1 LKSSAG
7 KKPAGRR
14 RRVDRLG
21 ALAVRGGGVG
31 IVLTILFM
39 TAYLILQAAPLVQQ
53 PRVDRNSILDIR
65 VPPSLLGGVEPFL
78 DAAWSLR
85 GDGTLEFRQLA
96 DGRLLSTQPA
106 FPLDAGETLVRAK
119 ASVDQGTL
127 VAATSL
133 GRLALVEIHPQVEYG
148 AAEEGSSRPA
158 RIHRMEVGDPI
169 WLQKAAGS
177 GPPADFDAQ
186 RDGNRLFA
194 AWISHGG
201 TLTLL
206 SGQEKHS
213 LLGGSKLSV
222 TTRDLA
228 CEEPLDHLALL
239 EGGRLVAAGVS
250 GALHFWGREGQPLGP
265 VHGAEGAPC
274 VDLRSLIGG
283 GTAVV
288 LRKDGRVDLLVMGR
302 GRDDAERLQLTA
314 SLAAGLQEPRAIVP
328 APRERTF
335 LLVGDGAIQA
345 GEATSRRLFP
355 PVALADL
362 PGRAV
367 FSPRQDAVAVFG
379 KDGSLN
385 LHRGRV
391 GFPGVSPGTLFSKV
405 LYEGAK
411 GPEFTYQSTGGSDA
425 FQPKVS
431 LIPLIFGTLKG
442 AFWAMLV
449 AAPPALLAALYSA
462 RFLAG
467 RTREFLKPMIE
478 LLAGLPSVILGFVGA
493 LYLAPVLEANL
504 FGILL
509 LVPAALL
516 ATLLLGWLR
525 ARIPSRFQAVLTPG
539 RSLLLLLGLY
549 SLLAWGML
557 NAGHSLEPVLL
568 GGPLREWVLS
578 SFGIPF
584 EQRNSIV
591 VGLAMGFAVAPLIFT
606 LAEEAF
612 RNVPEPLADA
622 SLALG
627 ATPWQTSLRVIV
639 PVAVPGVLSALVLG
653 LGRAVGET
661 MIVLMAA
668 GGTPI
673 IEWNPFQGFRS
684 LAANLAT
691 ELPEA
696 PMGGMLYRVLF
707 LSALALFAMTFV
719 VNTLAEMLR
728 QRSRRMR

>member
-1 LKSSAG
+1 
-7 KKPAGRR
+7 
-14 RRVDRLG
+14 
-21 ALAVRGGGVG
+21 VG

-39 TAYLILQAAPLVQQ
+39 TAYLILQAAPLAQQ
-53 PRVDRNSILDIR
+53 PRVDRNSILDTR

-78 DAAWSLR
+78 DSAWSLR

-96 DGRLLSTQPA
+96 DGRLLSTQSA

-127 VAATSL
+127 VAATTL
-133 GRLALVEIHPQVEYG
+133 GRLALVEIHPKVEY
-148 AAEEGSSRPA
+148 APAEEGSSRPA

-169 WLQKAAGS
+169 WLQKNPGS
-177 GPPADFDAQ
+177 GPPADFDAR

-206 SGQEKHS
+206 SGQEKRS

-228 CEEPLDHLALL
+228 CEEALDHLALL
-239 EGGRLVAAGVS
+239 EGGRLVATGVS
-250 GALHFWGREGQPLGP
+250 GAVHSWGRDGEPLGDVP
-265 VHGAEGAPC
+265 GAGGAPC
-274 VDLRSLIGG
+274 ADMRSLIGG

-288 LRKDGRVDLLVMGR
+288 LRRDGRVDLLVLGR
-302 GRDDAERLQLTA
+302 SADDAERLQRTA
-314 SLAAGLQEPRAIVP
+314 SLAAGIEEPQAVVP
-328 APRERTF
+328 APRERSF
-335 LLVGDGAIQA
+335 LVVGNTAVQA
-345 GEATSRRLFP
+345 GEATSKRLFP
-355 PVALADL
+355 PVSLADL
-362 PGRAV
+362 PGRVV
-367 FSPRQDAVAVFG
+367 FSPRQDAVVVFG
-379 KDGSLN
+379 EDGSLH
-385 LHRGRV
+385 LHPG
-391 GFPGVSPGTLFSKV
+391 GLGYPGVSPGTLFGKV

-411 GPEFTYQSTGGSDA
+411 ETELTYQSTGGSDA

-467 RTREFLKPMIE
+467 RTREILKPMIE

-525 ARIPSRFQAVLTPG
+525 ARIPPRFQAVLTPG
-539 RSLLLLLGLY
+539 RSLALLLGAY
-549 SLLAWGML
+549 ALLAWGML
-557 NAGHSLEPVLL
+557 AAGRSLEPVLL

-612 RNVPEPLADA
+612 RNVPRLLADA

-639 PVAVPGVLSALVLG
+639 PVALPGVLSALVLG

-728 QRSRRMR
+728 QRSRRMG